1 MPIIQA
7 GVLIIVYQFGVTIL
21 EKTVTTIKEI
31 TANPAPLGLM
41 GFGMTTILL
50 NIHNAG
56 FFALDAMILGMGI
69 FYGGLAQVIAGIME
83 FKKNNTFGTTAFTSY
98 GFFWLS
104 LVALKMI
111 PLMGY
116 GEAASSLSMAAYLFM
131 WGLFTLFMFVGTLRI
146 NKALQV
152 VFGTLTILFF
162 LLAIGN
168 FTGSSLILTIAG
180 YEGIL
185 CGFTA
190 IYAAMAQ
197 VLNEVYGKIILPI
210 GESKVQ
216 ERLADDS
223 KIRKAS

>member
-1 MPIIQA
+1 M
-7 GVLIIVYQFGVTIL
+7 
-21 EKTVTTIKEI
+21 EKEKMVSVKEV

-56 FFALDAMILGMGI
+56 FFELDAMILAMGI
-69 FYGGLAQVIAGIME
+69 FYGGIAQVIAGIME

-104 LVALKMI
+104 LVALNI
-111 PLMGY
+111 LPLMGY
-116 GEAASSLSMAAYLFM
+116 GEAAGSLSMTAYLFM
-131 WGLFTLFMFVGTLRI
+131 WGVFTLFMFIGTLRI
-146 NKALQV
+146 NRALQV
-152 VFGTLTILFF
+152 VFGSLTILFF

-185 CGFTA
+185 CGFSA

-197 VLNEVYGKIILPI
+197 VLNELYGKDIMPI
-210 GESKVQ
+210 GEVK
-216 ERLADDS
+216 
-223 KIRKAS
+223 